1 MDSQDRELYLQE
13 VLDLTKLL
21 NTEWVDLNKLLVENG
36 VDLNGAYLAVHL
48 EDKTK
53 GAEYGIILTAD
64 KKLIRFI
71 ANDGT
76 ISLQPLQDTAA
87 AEAEF
92 PTVTIAM
99 ELIS

>member
-13 VLDLTKLL
+13 VLELTQLL
-21 NTEWVDLNKLLVENG
+21 NTEWVDLRKLLIENN
-36 VDLNGAYLAVHL
+36 VDLNGAHMAVHL

-53 GAEYGIILTAD
+53 GAEYGIIITAD

-71 ANDGT
+71 ANEGSIT
-76 ISLQPLQDTAA
+76 LQPLEDIAA
-87 AEAEF
+87 AAAEF

-99 ELIS
+99 EL